1 MNLIMS
7 HLYTDRLNS
16 EQLQV
21 FKQLKKFRSF
31 FVLAGG
37 IAIMLQLNHRLS
49 QDFDC
54 FSQRPLSTY
63 FSAKL
68 TEVFGKEIKVIFK
81 SEDMVSFQTKTN
93 VNISFV
99 YYPYKPL
106 HPAIKTETIDLSHLD
121 DLAANK
127 AFTVG
132 RRNTWRDYV
141 DLFWFLNSK
150 TYNMNQLIKLTE
162 KKFKGEFNAKLFLG
176 QLTYYKDVKIV
187 PTVFTKQSFTPEQ
200 IQSFLQQTVRDYLKK
215 EGLMF

>member
-1 MNLIMS
+1 MS

-21 FKQLKKFRSF
+21 FKQLKKFRRS

-37 IAIMLQLNHRLS
+37 TAIMLQLNHRLS

-54 FSQRPLSTY
+54 FSQRSLSPY

-68 TEVFGKEIKVIFK
+68 TEIFGKEIKVIFK
-81 SEDMVSFQTKTN
+81 SEDMISFQTKNN

-106 HPAIKTETIDLSHLD
+106 RPAIKTETINLSHLD

-150 TYNMNQLIKLTE
+150 TYNMSQLIKLAE
-162 KKFKGEFNAKLFLG
+162 KKFKGEFNTKLFLG

-200 IQSFLQQTVRDYLKK
+200 IQSFLQQTVRTYLKK
-215 EGLMF
+215 EDLMF